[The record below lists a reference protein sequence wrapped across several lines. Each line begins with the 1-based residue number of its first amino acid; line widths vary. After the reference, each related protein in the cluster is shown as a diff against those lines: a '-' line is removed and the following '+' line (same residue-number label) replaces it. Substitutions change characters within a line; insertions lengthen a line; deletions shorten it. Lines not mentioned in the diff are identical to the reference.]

1 MYQSQSINPSQM
13 KMENSL
19 NNSQANNFLSSNI
32 YNQFHSPMK
41 ENIYDSNQNTSRSLI
56 NNDNK
61 TEINLN
67 IM

>member
-1 MYQSQSINPSQM
+1 M